1 MLKTEIADTPVSKS
15 FLYSCRFWHIVYEK
29 LKEERKY
36 HYDVVF
42 SGRIG
47 EKCKTYDIV
56 NIVRYDERRKPIGK
70 RSLLFKRE
78 PGFVTPGFATY
89 AEVRKFWN
97 YPDNAKLEV
106 RVKQTYDVVEM

>member
-1 MLKTEIADTPVSKS
+1 MIKTLRIGN
-15 FLYSCRFWHIVYEK
+15 
-29 LKEERKY
+29 
-36 HYDVVF
+36 YDIVF